1 MIDKSTRKQLAER
14 KERVRRRINT
24 KVDPENYEFIPAKK
38 PIDYYD
44 NDIRQR
50 VAVYARVS
58 TDNVQQTSS
67 YELQKKYYED
77 FVVHHPNWTLVKI
90 YADEGISGTSLAHR
104 DEFNSMIADCRSGK
118 IDMIIT
124 KSVSRFARN
133 VVDCISMVR
142 MLAELPSPVGVFF
155 ESECIFSLKDDS
167 QMALSFQATMAQEES
182 HIRSR
187 SMETSLRM
195 RLDGGLPLTPKLLGY
210 SHDADG
216 NLVVNPDEAPTVKL
230 IFYMY
235 LYGYSTSD
243 IAAALTELGRK
254 TYLGNVKWTSNSIV
268 QVLRNE
274 RHCGDV
280 LTRKTFTPNY
290 LNHKARKNRGDR
302 PQSLYRNHHEGI
314 VSRDDFIAV
323 QHLLNNSKYGNRSI
337 LPELRVIDSGLLR
350 GFVTI
355 NPRWAGFKPADYYQ
369 ASASIHP
376 PDEQQADASYMYL
389 YGYSTSDIAAA
400 LTELGRKTYLG
411 NVKWTSNSI
420 VQVLRNERHCGDVL
434 TRKTF
439 TPNYLNHKARKNRGD
454 RPQSLYRNH
463 HEGIVSRDDFIA
475 VQHLLNNS
483 KYGNRSILPELRVI
497 DSGLL
502 RGFVTIN
509 PRWAG
514 FKPADYYQASASIH
528 PPDEQQA
535 DASLPSSITLVPGDF
550 DMRGFEIAR
559 SEFFDNYHRPYVLFQ
574 DKRIK
579 FSTTCVRS
587 FGKDNHVELLVNPV
601 EMKFAVRTAA
611 KSSRNAVV
619 FSKLSDG
626 KYQPRDIAGA
636 AYVETLFQLFGW
648 SPDLKY
654 RIAGALFQTE
664 TESAYIF
671 DVNDAEAFIKSY
683 LLSGSKSTEQ
693 AKEPV
698 QPLSVSGKR
707 VRAVPEE
714 WIGSFGKQYYLHQ
727 QSFPPVCDQSE
738 EDWKIRM
745 EGQLYETGQKL
756 RVTGFD
762 VLRDYICQELGQRG
776 KEES

>member
-167 QMALSFQATMAQEES
+167 QMALSFQATMAQAES

-230 IFYMY
+230 IF
-235 LYGYSTSD
+235 
-243 IAAALTELGRK
+243 
-254 TYLGNVKWTSNSIV
+254 
-268 QVLRNE
+268 
-274 RHCGDV
+274 
-280 LTRKTFTPNY
+280 
-290 LNHKARKNRGDR
+290 
-302 PQSLYRNHHEGI
+302 
-314 VSRDDFIAV
+314 
-323 QHLLNNSKYGNRSI
+323 
-337 LPELRVIDSGLLR
+337 
-350 GFVTI
+350 
-355 NPRWAGFKPADYYQ
+355 
-369 ASASIHP
+369 
-376 PDEQQADASYMYL
+376 YMYL

-698 QPLSVSGKR
+698 QPLSISGKR

-762 VLRDYICQELGQRG
+762 VLRDYICQELGQYG

>member
-38 PIDYYD
+38 PIDYDD

-230 IFYMY
+230 IF
-235 LYGYSTSD
+235 
-243 IAAALTELGRK
+243 
-254 TYLGNVKWTSNSIV
+254 
-268 QVLRNE
+268 
-274 RHCGDV
+274 
-280 LTRKTFTPNY
+280 
-290 LNHKARKNRGDR
+290 
-302 PQSLYRNHHEGI
+302 
-314 VSRDDFIAV
+314 
-323 QHLLNNSKYGNRSI
+323 
-337 LPELRVIDSGLLR
+337 
-350 GFVTI
+350 
-355 NPRWAGFKPADYYQ
+355 
-369 ASASIHP
+369 
-376 PDEQQADASYMYL
+376 YMYL

-762 VLRDYICQELGQRG
+762 MLRDYICQELGQRG

>member
-355 NPRWAGFKPADYYQ
+355 NPRWAGFKP
-369 ASASIHP
+369 S
-376 PDEQQADASYMYL
+376 
-389 YGYSTSDIAAA
+389 
-400 LTELGRKTYLG
+400 
-411 NVKWTSNSI
+411 
-420 VQVLRNERHCGDVL
+420 
-434 TRKTF
+434 
-439 TPNYLNHKARKNRGD
+439 
-454 RPQSLYRNH
+454 
-463 HEGIVSRDDFIA
+463 
-475 VQHLLNNS
+475 
-483 KYGNRSILPELRVI
+483 
-497 DSGLL
+497 
-502 RGFVTIN
+502 
-509 PRWAG
+509 
-514 FKPADYYQASASIH
+514 DYYQASASIH

-601 EMKFAVRTAA
+601 EMKFAVRTVA

-683 LLSGSKSTEQ
+683 LLSGPKSTEQ

-745 EGQLYETGQKL
+745 EGQLYETGQKH

-762 VLRDYICQELGQRG
+762 VLRDYICQELGQHG

>member
-314 VSRDDFIAV
+314 VS
-323 QHLLNNSKYGNRSI
+323 S
-337 LPELRVIDSGLLR
+337 
-350 GFVTI
+350 
-355 NPRWAGFKPADYYQ
+355 
-369 ASASIHP
+369 
-376 PDEQQADASYMYL
+376 
-389 YGYSTSDIAAA
+389 
-400 LTELGRKTYLG
+400 
-411 NVKWTSNSI
+411 
-420 VQVLRNERHCGDVL
+420 
-434 TRKTF
+434 
-439 TPNYLNHKARKNRGD
+439 
-454 RPQSLYRNH
+454 
-463 HEGIVSRDDFIA
+463 DDFIA

-762 VLRDYICQELGQRG
+762 VLRDYICQELGQYG

>member
-142 MLAELPSPVGVFF
+142 ILAELPSPVGVFF

-216 NLVVNPDEAPTVKL
+216 NLVINPDEAPTVKL

-355 NPRWAGFKPADYYQ
+355 NPRWAGFKP
-369 ASASIHP
+369 S
-376 PDEQQADASYMYL
+376 
-389 YGYSTSDIAAA
+389 
-400 LTELGRKTYLG
+400 
-411 NVKWTSNSI
+411 
-420 VQVLRNERHCGDVL
+420 
-434 TRKTF
+434 
-439 TPNYLNHKARKNRGD
+439 
-454 RPQSLYRNH
+454 
-463 HEGIVSRDDFIA
+463 
-475 VQHLLNNS
+475 
-483 KYGNRSILPELRVI
+483 
-497 DSGLL
+497 
-502 RGFVTIN
+502 
-509 PRWAG
+509 
-514 FKPADYYQASASIH
+514 DYYQASASIH

-683 LLSGSKSTEQ
+683 LLSGPKSTEQ

-762 VLRDYICQELGQRG
+762 VLRDYICQELGQHG

>member
-355 NPRWAGFKPADYYQ
+355 NPRWAGFKPSDYYQ

-376 PDEQQADASYMYL
+376 PDEQ
-389 YGYSTSDIAAA
+389 
-400 LTELGRKTYLG
+400 R
-411 NVKWTSNSI
+411 
-420 VQVLRNERHCGDVL
+420 
-434 TRKTF
+434 
-439 TPNYLNHKARKNRGD
+439 
-454 RPQSLYRNH
+454 
-463 HEGIVSRDDFIA
+463 
-475 VQHLLNNS
+475 
-483 KYGNRSILPELRVI
+483 
-497 DSGLL
+497 
-502 RGFVTIN
+502 
-509 PRWAG
+509 
-514 FKPADYYQASASIH
+514 
-528 PPDEQQA
+528 A

-683 LLSGSKSTEQ
+683 LLSGPKSTEQ

-698 QPLSVSGKR
+698 QPLSISGKR

-762 VLRDYICQELGQRG
+762 VLRDYICQELGQHG

>member
-376 PDEQQADASYMYL
+376 PDEQQADAS
-389 YGYSTSDIAAA
+389 
-400 LTELGRKTYLG
+400 
-411 NVKWTSNSI
+411 
-420 VQVLRNERHCGDVL
+420 
-434 TRKTF
+434 
-439 TPNYLNHKARKNRGD
+439 
-454 RPQSLYRNH
+454 
-463 HEGIVSRDDFIA
+463 
-475 VQHLLNNS
+475 
-483 KYGNRSILPELRVI
+483 
-497 DSGLL
+497 
-502 RGFVTIN
+502 
-509 PRWAG
+509 
-514 FKPADYYQASASIH
+514 
-528 PPDEQQA
+528 
-535 DASLPSSITLVPGDF
+535 LPSSITLVPGDF

-698 QPLSVSGKR
+698 QPLSISGKR

-762 VLRDYICQELGQRG
+762 VLRDYICQELGQVREGGILNVRRKSG
-776 KEES
+776 KYRRCNRRNASFPGGRAFGYCSVC

>member
-77 FVVHHPNWTLVKI
+77 FVVHHPKWTLVKI

-230 IFYMY
+230 IF
-235 LYGYSTSD
+235 
-243 IAAALTELGRK
+243 
-254 TYLGNVKWTSNSIV
+254 
-268 QVLRNE
+268 
-274 RHCGDV
+274 
-280 LTRKTFTPNY
+280 
-290 LNHKARKNRGDR
+290 
-302 PQSLYRNHHEGI
+302 
-314 VSRDDFIAV
+314 
-323 QHLLNNSKYGNRSI
+323 
-337 LPELRVIDSGLLR
+337 
-350 GFVTI
+350 
-355 NPRWAGFKPADYYQ
+355 
-369 ASASIHP
+369 
-376 PDEQQADASYMYL
+376 YMYL

-762 VLRDYICQELGQRG
+762 VLRDYICQELGQYG

>member
-24 KVDPENYEFIPAKK
+24 KIDPENYEFIPAKK

-216 NLVVNPDEAPTVKL
+216 NLVINPDEAPTVKL

-355 NPRWAGFKPADYYQ
+355 NPRWAGFKP
-369 ASASIHP
+369 S
-376 PDEQQADASYMYL
+376 
-389 YGYSTSDIAAA
+389 
-400 LTELGRKTYLG
+400 
-411 NVKWTSNSI
+411 
-420 VQVLRNERHCGDVL
+420 
-434 TRKTF
+434 
-439 TPNYLNHKARKNRGD
+439 
-454 RPQSLYRNH
+454 
-463 HEGIVSRDDFIA
+463 
-475 VQHLLNNS
+475 
-483 KYGNRSILPELRVI
+483 
-497 DSGLL
+497 
-502 RGFVTIN
+502 
-509 PRWAG
+509 
-514 FKPADYYQASASIH
+514 DYYQASASIH

-683 LLSGSKSTEQ
+683 LLSGPKSTEQ

-762 VLRDYICQELGQRG
+762 VLRDYICQELGQHG

>member
-44 NDIRQR
+44 NDIEQR

-230 IFYMY
+230 IF
-235 LYGYSTSD
+235 
-243 IAAALTELGRK
+243 
-254 TYLGNVKWTSNSIV
+254 
-268 QVLRNE
+268 
-274 RHCGDV
+274 
-280 LTRKTFTPNY
+280 
-290 LNHKARKNRGDR
+290 
-302 PQSLYRNHHEGI
+302 
-314 VSRDDFIAV
+314 
-323 QHLLNNSKYGNRSI
+323 
-337 LPELRVIDSGLLR
+337 
-350 GFVTI
+350 
-355 NPRWAGFKPADYYQ
+355 
-369 ASASIHP
+369 
-376 PDEQQADASYMYL
+376 YMYL

-762 VLRDYICQELGQRG
+762 VLRDYICQELGQYG

>member
-1 MIDKSTRKQLAER
+1 MINKSTRKQLAER

-24 KVDPENYEFIPAKK
+24 KIDPENYEFIPAKK

-230 IFYMY
+230 IF
-235 LYGYSTSD
+235 
-243 IAAALTELGRK
+243 
-254 TYLGNVKWTSNSIV
+254 
-268 QVLRNE
+268 
-274 RHCGDV
+274 
-280 LTRKTFTPNY
+280 
-290 LNHKARKNRGDR
+290 
-302 PQSLYRNHHEGI
+302 
-314 VSRDDFIAV
+314 
-323 QHLLNNSKYGNRSI
+323 
-337 LPELRVIDSGLLR
+337 
-350 GFVTI
+350 
-355 NPRWAGFKPADYYQ
+355 
-369 ASASIHP
+369 
-376 PDEQQADASYMYL
+376 YMYL

-762 VLRDYICQELGQRG
+762 VLRDYICQELGQHG

>member
-314 VSRDDFIAV
+314 VTRDDFIAV

-355 NPRWAGFKPADYYQ
+355 NPRWAGFKP
-369 ASASIHP
+369 S
-376 PDEQQADASYMYL
+376 
-389 YGYSTSDIAAA
+389 
-400 LTELGRKTYLG
+400 
-411 NVKWTSNSI
+411 
-420 VQVLRNERHCGDVL
+420 
-434 TRKTF
+434 
-439 TPNYLNHKARKNRGD
+439 
-454 RPQSLYRNH
+454 
-463 HEGIVSRDDFIA
+463 
-475 VQHLLNNS
+475 
-483 KYGNRSILPELRVI
+483 
-497 DSGLL
+497 
-502 RGFVTIN
+502 
-509 PRWAG
+509 
-514 FKPADYYQASASIH
+514 DYYQASASIH

-762 VLRDYICQELGQRG
+762 VLRDYICQELGQHG

>member
-124 KSVSRFARN
+124 KSVSRFAWN

-355 NPRWAGFKPADYYQ
+355 NPRWAGFKP
-369 ASASIHP
+369 S
-376 PDEQQADASYMYL
+376 
-389 YGYSTSDIAAA
+389 
-400 LTELGRKTYLG
+400 
-411 NVKWTSNSI
+411 
-420 VQVLRNERHCGDVL
+420 
-434 TRKTF
+434 
-439 TPNYLNHKARKNRGD
+439 
-454 RPQSLYRNH
+454 
-463 HEGIVSRDDFIA
+463 
-475 VQHLLNNS
+475 
-483 KYGNRSILPELRVI
+483 
-497 DSGLL
+497 
-502 RGFVTIN
+502 
-509 PRWAG
+509 
-514 FKPADYYQASASIH
+514 DYYQASASIH

-762 VLRDYICQELGQRG
+762 VLRDYICQELGQHG

>member
-376 PDEQQADASYMYL
+376 PDEQQADAS
-389 YGYSTSDIAAA
+389 
-400 LTELGRKTYLG
+400 
-411 NVKWTSNSI
+411 
-420 VQVLRNERHCGDVL
+420 
-434 TRKTF
+434 
-439 TPNYLNHKARKNRGD
+439 
-454 RPQSLYRNH
+454 
-463 HEGIVSRDDFIA
+463 
-475 VQHLLNNS
+475 
-483 KYGNRSILPELRVI
+483 
-497 DSGLL
+497 
-502 RGFVTIN
+502 
-509 PRWAG
+509 
-514 FKPADYYQASASIH
+514 
-528 PPDEQQA
+528 
-535 DASLPSSITLVPGDF
+535 LPSSITLVPGDF

-683 LLSGSKSTEQ
+683 LLSGLKSTEQ

-762 VLRDYICQELGQRG
+762 VLRDYICQELGQYG

>member
-1 MIDKSTRKQLAER
+1 MIDKATRKQLAER
-14 KERVRRRINT
+14 KEQVRRRINT

-44 NDIRQR
+44 NDIEQR

-210 SHDADG
+210 SHDAEG

-254 TYLGNVKWTSNSIV
+254 TYLGNIKWTSNSIV

-290 LNHKARKNRGDR
+290 LNHKSRKNRGDR

-355 NPRWAGFKPADYYQ
+355 NPRWAGFKP
-369 ASASIHP
+369 S
-376 PDEQQADASYMYL
+376 
-389 YGYSTSDIAAA
+389 
-400 LTELGRKTYLG
+400 
-411 NVKWTSNSI
+411 
-420 VQVLRNERHCGDVL
+420 
-434 TRKTF
+434 
-439 TPNYLNHKARKNRGD
+439 
-454 RPQSLYRNH
+454 
-463 HEGIVSRDDFIA
+463 
-475 VQHLLNNS
+475 
-483 KYGNRSILPELRVI
+483 
-497 DSGLL
+497 
-502 RGFVTIN
+502 
-509 PRWAG
+509 
-514 FKPADYYQASASIH
+514 DYYQASASIH

-698 QPLSVSGKR
+698 QPLSISGKR

-762 VLRDYICQELGQRG
+762 VLRDYICQELGQYG

>member
-1 MIDKSTRKQLAER
+1 MIDKSARKQLAER

-77 FVVHHPNWTLVKI
+77 FVVHHPTWTLVKI

-230 IFYMY
+230 IF
-235 LYGYSTSD
+235 
-243 IAAALTELGRK
+243 
-254 TYLGNVKWTSNSIV
+254 
-268 QVLRNE
+268 
-274 RHCGDV
+274 
-280 LTRKTFTPNY
+280 
-290 LNHKARKNRGDR
+290 
-302 PQSLYRNHHEGI
+302 
-314 VSRDDFIAV
+314 
-323 QHLLNNSKYGNRSI
+323 
-337 LPELRVIDSGLLR
+337 
-350 GFVTI
+350 
-355 NPRWAGFKPADYYQ
+355 
-369 ASASIHP
+369 
-376 PDEQQADASYMYL
+376 YMYL

-762 VLRDYICQELGQRG
+762 VLRDYICQELGQYG

>member
-50 VAVYARVS
+50 IAVYARVS

-355 NPRWAGFKPADYYQ
+355 NPRWAGFKP
-369 ASASIHP
+369 S
-376 PDEQQADASYMYL
+376 
-389 YGYSTSDIAAA
+389 
-400 LTELGRKTYLG
+400 
-411 NVKWTSNSI
+411 
-420 VQVLRNERHCGDVL
+420 
-434 TRKTF
+434 
-439 TPNYLNHKARKNRGD
+439 
-454 RPQSLYRNH
+454 
-463 HEGIVSRDDFIA
+463 
-475 VQHLLNNS
+475 
-483 KYGNRSILPELRVI
+483 
-497 DSGLL
+497 
-502 RGFVTIN
+502 
-509 PRWAG
+509 
-514 FKPADYYQASASIH
+514 DYYQASASIH

-683 LLSGSKSTEQ
+683 LLSGPKSTEQ

-762 VLRDYICQELGQRG
+762 VLRDYICQELGQHG

>member
-133 VVDCISMVR
+133 VVDCISVVR

-243 IAAALTELGRK
+243 IA
-254 TYLGNVKWTSNSIV
+254 V
-268 QVLRNE
+268 
-274 RHCGDV
+274 
-280 LTRKTFTPNY
+280 
-290 LNHKARKNRGDR
+290 
-302 PQSLYRNHHEGI
+302 
-314 VSRDDFIAV
+314 
-323 QHLLNNSKYGNRSI
+323 
-337 LPELRVIDSGLLR
+337 
-350 GFVTI
+350 
-355 NPRWAGFKPADYYQ
+355 
-369 ASASIHP
+369 
-376 PDEQQADASYMYL
+376 
-389 YGYSTSDIAAA
+389 A

-707 VRAVPEE
+707 VRAVLEE

>member
-24 KVDPENYEFIPAKK
+24 KVDPKNYEFIPAKK

-376 PDEQQADASYMYL
+376 PDEQQADAS
-389 YGYSTSDIAAA
+389 
-400 LTELGRKTYLG
+400 
-411 NVKWTSNSI
+411 
-420 VQVLRNERHCGDVL
+420 
-434 TRKTF
+434 
-439 TPNYLNHKARKNRGD
+439 
-454 RPQSLYRNH
+454 
-463 HEGIVSRDDFIA
+463 
-475 VQHLLNNS
+475 
-483 KYGNRSILPELRVI
+483 
-497 DSGLL
+497 
-502 RGFVTIN
+502 
-509 PRWAG
+509 
-514 FKPADYYQASASIH
+514 
-528 PPDEQQA
+528 
-535 DASLPSSITLVPGDF
+535 LPSSITLVPGDF

-727 QSFPPVCDQSE
+727 KSFPPVCDQSE